1 MCENYLVNK
10 KVLCIYFPWR
20 KEKEKNLNF
29 QQASDGN
36 VAHLLIQDKYRVY
49 SSIGRSDRVTVTK
62 EDSLTQE
69 RFGQILNDVYGI
81 KKVDQTKLG
90 LDRYKK
96 GKDEGISWR

>member
-49 SSIGRSDRVTVTK
+49 SGIGRSDRITVTK

-69 RFGQILNDVYGI
+69 RFRQILNEVYNI
-81 KKVDQTKLG
+81 KYVDETNLD

-96 GKDEGISWR
+96 GKNEEILLR